1 MGTDVTFRLREVFNK
16 SFDAFGRHV
25 VAFII
30 LSVIGH
36 IPFLLLYLWPFM
48 VVRYAPRAL
57 FPFLLLAEQVIYVV
71 GFVCVLIAYG
81 AIIYGALR
89 DHAGRPVS
97 IAEAIAIAAR
107 RLLPLLGVFA
117 AVVAFTSFAGLGFIV
132 LLMYWLVMG
141 MYFVAAPF
149 ASPGRLASAP
159 LSRTAVS

>member
-1 MGTDVTFRLREVFNK
+1 MRRRDFFAWPIADAPGPQDRVTAISMGTEGTFRLREVFSK

-48 VVRYAPRAL
+48 L
-57 FPFLLLAEQVIYVV
+57 PFLLLAEQVIYVV

-81 AIIYGALR
+81 AIIYGALW

-107 RLLPLLGVFA
+107 RLLPLLGVSA

-132 LLMYWLVMG
+132 LLMDWLVMVI
-141 MYFVAAPF
+141 YFVAAP
-149 ASPGRLASAP
+149 S
-159 LSRTAVS
+159 